1 MKARQTPVVHTV
13 LKNVKENK
21 QGPACCRTN
30 NPRIP
35 ERSGVLCG
43 QWTVTKSPCVC
54 EGGETEPYEHSS
66 GHKKASLSTA
76 VQTAVFISYFRMFAQ
91 LLLTTLLKI
100 SFEAEAMSSSGVG
113 SNWFARRNNAL
124 WRMNE
129 ASVNRPVCNYGL
141 SSGSISAIYPCLPR
155 M

>member
-1 MKARQTPVVHTV
+1 
-13 LKNVKENK
+13 
-21 QGPACCRTN
+21 
-30 NPRIP
+30 
-35 ERSGVLCG
+35 
-43 QWTVTKSPCVC
+43 
-54 EGGETEPYEHSS
+54 
-66 GHKKASLSTA
+66 
-76 VQTAVFISYFRMFAQ
+76 MFAQ

-141 SSGSISAIYPCLPR
+141 SSGSISAIYLCLPR